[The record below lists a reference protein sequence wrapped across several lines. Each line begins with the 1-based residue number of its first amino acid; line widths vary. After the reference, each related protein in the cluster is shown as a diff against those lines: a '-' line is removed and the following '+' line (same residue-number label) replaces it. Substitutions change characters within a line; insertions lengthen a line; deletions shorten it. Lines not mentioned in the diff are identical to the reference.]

1 MMSTVSTSNGAGRKN
16 IVVIGGGI
24 QGSAVAYYL
33 ANNDR
38 NTPINITILES
49 EEIASAASG
58 KVSIYWRAVVFFFV
72 ISFLF
77 ILFIYQFPFSFIN

>member
-1 MMSTVSTSNGAGRKN
+1 MSTVSTSNDEGRKN
-16 IVVIGGGI
+16 IVIIGGGI

-33 ANNDR
+33 ANNDK
-38 NTPINITILES
+38 NTPINIAILES

-58 KVSIYWRAVVFFFV
+58 KVSISWGAVVFFFI

-77 ILFIYQFPFSFIN
+77 KKIIISIFVYQ